1 MKKLSLTLLAACL
14 AAPTLFA
21 DDVALVTLR
30 VAKEKYVRQFAI

>member
-1 MKKLSLTLLAACL
+1 MKKLPLTLLVVCL

-21 DDVALVTLR
+21 EDVALVSLR